1 MNRIIIIENMDYTL
15 NPTENN
21 YISTLLE
28 MNNQI
33 KTALGLR
40 THPIQLIGASKIKAV
55 GIIGNISLDDVNLII
70 LPKYK
75 EVELDSNLRHKEW
88 IQKLFIRIL
97 KCSQEN
103 LFSTIYF
110 SRTQVIDDEAIFTDV
125 IAEYYIR
132 ILSSALMK
140 AHITTYEEQV
150 EKITAIKGKILV
162 QKQISHPVADSKM
175 WCKYKKMSKNNIF
188 NQLLGWACRYL
199 YSATSSVTIKKRLR
213 NISKEFPVSEELL
226 TRKSVRDIK
235 LPRNFAVYN
244 DSIQLAKS
252 LYLGNANLR
261 EKLSTKGNK
270 INGYVVNMEKA
281 FENIVRYYINRTSL
295 ELGLMHKGQA
305 RTLLAEHE
313 YNTGLNYHVIPDDL
327 ILYKGQKL
335 ILDAKYKL
343 ISNSKGNQK
352 KPHRDDIYQMIS
364 SCLAYN
370 TWEAILI
377 YPEYGQALKHDWNI
391 IQAVNGKPIKI
402 TACSIDINISDLEL
416 IEVIKT
422 IIKNTI
428 FYSEVI
434 NETELSISV

>member
-1 MNRIIIIENMDYTL
+1 MNRIIITENMDYTL

-28 MNNQI
+28 MSNQI

-55 GIIGNISLDDVNLII
+55 GIIGNISLNDVNLIV

-75 EVELDSNLRHKEW
+75 EIELDSDLRHKEW
-88 IQKLFIRIL
+88 IQKLFVRIL

-140 AHITTYEEQV
+140 AHITTYEEHV

-162 QKQISHPVADSKM
+162 QKQISQPVADSKM
-175 WCKYKKMSKNNIF
+175 WCKYKKMSKNNVF

-213 NISKEFPVSEELL
+213 KISKEFPVSEELL
-226 TRKSVRDIK
+226 NRKSVKDIK
-235 LPRNFAVYN
+235 LPRNFGVYN
-244 DSIQLAKS
+244 DSIQLAKN
-252 LYLGNANLR
+252 LYLGNARLR
-261 EKLSTKGNK
+261 ERVSVKGNK

-281 FENIVRYYINRTSL
+281 FENIVRYYANRAAL

-305 RTLLAEHE
+305 TTILAVHE
-313 YNTGLNYHVIPDDL
+313 YNSGLNYHVIPDDL
-327 ILYKGQKL
+327 ILYKDKKL

-343 ISNSKGNQK
+343 ISNNIENQK

-370 TWEAILI
+370 TWEAILL
-377 YPEYGQALKHDWNI
+377 YPEYRQELKHNWDI
-391 IQAVNGKPIKI
+391 IQTVNGKRLKI
-402 TACSIDINISDLEL
+402 TARSININISDLEL
-416 IEVIKT
+416 VEAIKA
-422 IIKNTI
+422 IIKNTN
-428 FYSEVI
+428 FYSEVT